1 MGSPA
6 KNKKKNTNGNN
17 SNKRSKGTDKAISW
31 NKKTYA
37 EDAEYRARVLAA
49 NRAYYRSHRDEIIS
63 RVTQKRKEKCAADP
77 KYRAKR
83 NKANR
88 AYRKVHREE
97 INALQRLKWSTDP
110 DYRARGSAR
119 SAEGHRRRTYGI
131 TLEDYYR
138 MVKEQ
143 GGRCAMCKRFFGHRL
158 VVDHCHRTRRVRRL
172 LCHGCNVGFG
182 FFREDANALRT
193 AADYSE
199 EFNGPAR
206 DGEGEAMGA
215 RVMVRGALINPP

>member
-6 KNKKKNTNGNN
+6 KNKKKNRNN
-17 SNKRSKGTDKAISW
+17 SKKRSKGADKIASW
-31 NKKTYA
+31 NKKKYA
-37 EDAEYRARVLAA
+37 EDAEYRERVRAA
-49 NRAYYRSHRDEIIS
+49 NRAYYRSHRDQIIA
-63 RVTQKRKEKCAADP
+63 RVTQRRKEKCAADP

-88 AYRKVHREE
+88 AYRKEHREE

-110 DYRARGSAR
+110 DYRARGTAR
-119 SAEGHRRRTYGI
+119 SAEGHRRRNYGM

-138 MVKEQ
+138 MVNEQ
-143 GGRCAMCKRFFGHRL
+143 DGRCAMCKRYFGEALR
-158 VVDHCHRTRRVRRL
+158 VDHCHRTGRVRRL

-182 FFREDANALRT
+182 FFGEDANALRT
-193 AADYSE
+193 AADYSD

-206 DGEGEAMGA
+206 GS
-215 RVMVRGALINPP
+215 

>member
-1 MGSPA
+1 MGLPA
-6 KNKKKNTNGNN
+6 KNKKRKKST
-17 SNKRSKGTDKAISW
+17 SSRIRKRKRDWAR
-31 NKKTYA
+31 KKYA
-37 EDAEYRARVLAA
+37 ENAEYRERAQAK
-49 NRAYYRSHRDEIIS
+49 NRAYYRRYRKKLIAQ
-63 RVTQKRKEKCAADP
+63 VVKTQREKCEADP
-77 KYRAKR
+77 KYREKR

-88 AYRKVHREE
+88 VYYNLRRDE

-110 DYRARGSAR
+110 DYRARAKVR
-119 SAEGHRRRTYGI
+119 SAEGHRRRKYGM
-131 TLEDYYR
+131 TLEDYRR

-143 GGRCAMCKRFFGHRL
+143 DGRCAMCKRYFGEALR
-158 VVDHCHRTRRVRRL
+158 VDHCHRTGRVRRL

-182 FFREDANALRT
+182 FFCEDANALRT

-215 RVMVRGALINPP
+215 RGGSASRINRP